1 MAEDLILYSTS
12 EFGFVQMPDEL
23 STGSSIMPQKKN
35 PDLCELTR
43 GKTGRVY
50 GHLMGMLTVLKALP
64 TAYNKDLQEDK
75 EAVFDVFD
83 TIGPLLRLWA
93 RLMPRLQWDTEKMFQ
108 RTRDGYSC
116 ATELA
121 DELARGGV
129 PFREAHHIVGRL
141 VLYCVTRGASFGEL
155 KSSELSAFHP
165 LLTEQLM
172 ERMSVESVAESR
184 KSFGGSS
191 QRLIAEAIEQ
201 GRKQFKDD
209 PD

>member
-1 MAEDLILYSTS
+1 
-12 EFGFVQMPDEL
+12 
-23 STGSSIMPQKKN
+23 
-35 PDLCELTR
+35 
-43 GKTGRVY
+43 
-50 GHLMGMLTVLKALP
+50 
-64 TAYNKDLQEDK
+64 
-75 EAVFDVFD
+75 
-83 TIGPLLRLWA
+83 
-93 RLMPRLQWDTEKMFQ
+93 
-108 RTRDGYSC
+108 
-116 ATELA
+116 
-121 DELARGGV
+121 
-129 PFREAHHIVGRL
+129 
-141 VLYCVTRGASFGEL
+141 VTRGASFGEL